1 MSVFAIADLHL
12 ALGIDKPMD
21 VFGGRWSNY
30 MEKLKNNWLETVRES
45 DTVIIPGDISWATYI
60 ENAYEDFKYID
71 VLPGKKIISKGNHDY
86 WWTTASKLNKYL
98 MENKFETI
106 SFMHN
111 NAFVAEN
118 FAICGSRGW
127 KCPGEDDFKK
137 DDEKIYL
144 REIERL
150 ELSIKASIGLEYS
163 ERLVFMH
170 YPPVTAKSQA
180 SGFMEVMKK
189 HGITRCFY
197 GHLHGEGIKGAV
209 EGDYEGVVLKLISAD
224 YLNFVPMMVNSQQAV
239 DRTLM
244 SGYIDS

>member
-86 WWTTASKLNKYL
+86 WWTTTSKLNKYL
-98 MENKFETI
+98 MENGFGTI

-111 NAFVAEN
+111 NAFVIEN
-118 FAICGSRGW
+118 LAICGTRGW

-150 ELSIKASIGLEYS
+150 ELSIKASMDLEYA

-197 GHLHGEGIKGAV
+197 GHLHGEGIKGAI
-209 EGDYEGVVLKLISAD
+209 EGDYEGVALKLISAD
-224 YLNFVPMMVNSQQAV
+224 YLNFVPMMVKSQ
-239 DRTLM
+239 
-244 SGYIDS
+244 